1 MKTIDI
7 VSRISKALEKRDGTP
22 DQAAKK
28 IVEAVN
34 VVKNYSAHQLS
45 TAQDADELMPC
56 PFCGSAAH
64 FDHNDAGW
72 WWIECSGCHVATEQ
86 SVSLMDDCKVK
97 LCEMWNRRPSRPMS
111 AEVEKSVET
120 ARERI
125 ERALEDINAALYGYQ
140 TDSSWMR
147 PMRLSMEERA
157 RIYREAKLGLEDAL
171 KNFELIVVAF
181 KEKV

>member
-111 AEVEKSVET
+111 AEVDKAIETLKSFPSMSQDSRRYDLFEKLF
-120 ARERI
+120 
-125 ERALEDINAALYGYQ
+125 LEAIDTIVAAL
-140 TDSSWMR
+140 D
-147 PMRLSMEERA
+147 
-157 RIYREAKLGLEDAL
+157 RIAS
-171 KNFELIVVAF
+171 
-181 KEKV
+181 KE